1 MVVDKALTSMDTRPG
16 LPCGASVGTFWVV
29 ACVSAP
35 TSRSSDN
42 LGRLPRAERV
52 AVEFDAARFLG
63 GITYKKKLEWR

>member
-42 LGRLPRAERV
+42 LGRLPRVERV

-63 GITYKKKLEWR
+63 GITYKNILEWR